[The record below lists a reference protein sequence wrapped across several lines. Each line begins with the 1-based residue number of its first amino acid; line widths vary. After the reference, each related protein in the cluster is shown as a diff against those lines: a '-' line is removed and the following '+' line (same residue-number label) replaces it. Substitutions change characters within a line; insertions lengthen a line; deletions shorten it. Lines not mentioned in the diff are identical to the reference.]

1 MAGNVNLNKKP
12 LYLSHD
18 AVPLS
23 NKLPII
29 FVNDEDELSIL
40 KRQAKHAEKC
50 QGIVHILKSWCA
62 EKYLFDG
69 LETIE
74 KVLVYASHIA
84 LKPSTVRNQNLFPV
98 INWWGIIFQFFFINN
113 EILHIRRRKSWNT
126 FYMCKYVDEH

>member
-50 QGIVHILKSWCA
+50 QGIVHILKS
-62 EKYLFDG
+62 
-69 LETIE
+69 
-74 KVLVYASHIA
+74 
-84 LKPSTVRNQNLFPV
+84 
-98 INWWGIIFQFFFINN
+98 
-113 EILHIRRRKSWNT
+113 
-126 FYMCKYVDEH
+126 